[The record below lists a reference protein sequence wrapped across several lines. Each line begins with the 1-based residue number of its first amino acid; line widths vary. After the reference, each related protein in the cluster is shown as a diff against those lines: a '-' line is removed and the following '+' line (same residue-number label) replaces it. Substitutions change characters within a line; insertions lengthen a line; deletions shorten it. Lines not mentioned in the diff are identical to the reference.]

1 MNRKIFL
8 AMVLVLLASLLLS
21 TVAFAQEDQPAAQT
35 TTDEEQDLMPV
46 EIRNRSDQ
54 TVFIV
59 LTTIGLPEGTD
70 GTVTAD
76 ILGGGTSA
84 ATRRLAAQV
93 GTEREVNRFYGL
105 SAGPDETRT
114 FTVERGVYF
123 HRTTACGQTLDGV
136 VDIRSQLRLVFVAC
150 GSSPA
155 NSGAPSMEKVA
166 FPDPDDAPKAW
177 GYRLGFE

>member
-1 MNRKIFL
+1 MNRKFFL
-8 AMVLVLLASLLLS
+8 AIVLVLLASLLLS
-21 TVAFAQEDQPAAQT
+21 TVAFAQDDQPAAQT
-35 TTDEEQDLMPV
+35 TTEEDVDLVPV

-59 LTTIGLPEGTD
+59 LTTIGLPEGTE

-76 ILGGGTSA
+76 VLGSGASA
-84 ATRRLAAQV
+84 ASRTLANQV
-93 GTEREVNRFYGL
+93 GTESETNRFYGL
-105 SAGPDETRT
+105 AAGPDETRT

-155 NSGAPSMEKVA
+155 NAGAPTQEKIA
-166 FPDPDDAPKAW
+166 FPDPDEAPSAW
-177 GYRLGFE
+177 GYRVGFD